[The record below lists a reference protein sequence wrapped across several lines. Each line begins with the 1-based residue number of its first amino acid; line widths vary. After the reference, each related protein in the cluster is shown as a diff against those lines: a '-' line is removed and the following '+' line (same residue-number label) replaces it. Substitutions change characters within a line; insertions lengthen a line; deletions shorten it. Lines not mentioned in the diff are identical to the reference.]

1 MKYVHAL
8 FAALFLLT
16 SPLLAQTE
24 EAVPGFGEVRQGVFR
39 GRPVFYHVVDGW
51 AVTEGDILLGRADEF
66 EAQARDNSLKP
77 KESGDA
83 KSLTRS
89 DEDFRWPDQTVPYTF
104 DPSVN
109 PQLIRDAIAH
119 WEDKTDIRFVE
130 RTEEEDF
137 VTFVSPASGCS
148 SLVGREGGEQLVR
161 LAPGCSFGNA
171 VHEIGHAV
179 GLWHEQQRS
188 DRDSHVTV
196 LFDNVDKRVVLINFS
211 LRGAAGTDTGDYDL
225 GSIMHYGPFFFTNQ
239 LGAPTIET
247 VPPGI
252 MFGQRDGL
260 SAGDVDGVARFYT
273 GPPLRTTIT
282 TNPPGLEV
290 TVDNQT
296 FTTPRTLNWIPG
308 SDHELSVATQG
319 DEHTRYLFGGWNDG
333 GEQTHMIT
341 ASLART
347 VYQADFIVQHHIET
361 GVEPPGSGT
370 VVVGPPSPDGFH
382 TLRSPV
388 TVTATPV
395 PGFFF
400 VGWFGL
406 TFSPVHGLSANP
418 AGFLNAI
425 GGTSY
430 QAFFADSPPTIIT
443 TNEPGRGVRIGN
455 IVGPAP
461 VAAVLEPGTSQTI
474 GVVPTVQRGPS
485 GAIQWVF
492 RDWSD
497 GGAPTHD
504 ITVPDGGGEFM
515 VNFDTQFFL
524 STSVV
529 PFGAGEVFVSPQTMD
544 GYYNVGTDVI
554 LAASTDDEFNF
565 AGWLEDGTSA
575 SLNPTRRITV
585 DEQRDSIAVYAE
597 ANKLVS
603 GERAS
608 FTLPP
613 FPFPAL
619 HTDPDLV
626 FSIEVPPGATE
637 LKVEVAANNPGQD
650 VDLFVRRVFPPEV
663 SDGQV
668 VADHSS
674 TTFGAFETVIVTPT
688 STPPLEPVT
697 YFIALASFTVDAT
710 INGSVTATIKGGD
723 PQPEVGLS
731 AEALTFTS
739 PDGTNPAPQTLS
751 IRNVGAD
758 TLSFLVNSDQPWLHA
773 TPNEGTSMGDESEI
787 TIHTDSSSLPPGT
800 YDGNLSILQVDEL
813 PEAAEDP
820 KGKAAPMVVP
830 VTLVVVVSAPSINGG
845 GVVNAASGGAIV
857 VPGGIGSI
865 FGLNLAAATVLAGGV
880 PLPTEL
886 GGVRVTVNGIDA
898 PIFFVSATQINFQ
911 IPFGVPSQGVL
922 TVVVTRDGVASGLEP
937 VPVGLY
943 APGVFVNFLT
953 GEPIV
958 QRFPDFSLITAQ
970 NPAKAGDVLI
980 IYFTGVGGVT
990 NAPATGTPASANPL
1004 STALLAPTVT
1014 VGGAPTTVLFA
1025 GLAPFFVG
1033 TGQANV
1039 ELGAVL
1045 PAATVGP
1052 NGPTLALVIN
1062 FGGATSVPVQL
1073 PVE

>member
-1 MKYVHAL
+1 M
-8 FAALFLLT
+8 
-16 SPLLAQTE
+16 
-24 EAVPGFGEVRQGVFR
+24 
-39 GRPVFYHVVDGW
+39 
-51 AVTEGDILLGRADEF
+51 
-66 EAQARDNSLKP
+66 
-77 KESGDA
+77 
-83 KSLTRS
+83 
-89 DEDFRWPDQTVPYTF
+89 
-104 DPSVN
+104 
-109 PQLIRDAIAH
+109 
-119 WEDKTDIRFVE
+119 
-130 RTEEEDF
+130 
-137 VTFVSPASGCS
+137 
-148 SLVGREGGEQLVR
+148 
-161 LAPGCSFGNA
+161 
-171 VHEIGHAV
+171 
-179 GLWHEQQRS
+179 
-188 DRDSHVTV
+188 
-196 LFDNVDKRVVLINFS
+196 
-211 LRGAAGTDTGDYDL
+211 
-225 GSIMHYGPFFFTNQ
+225 
-239 LGAPTIET
+239 
-247 VPPGI
+247 
-252 MFGQRDGL
+252 
-260 SAGDVDGVARFYT
+260 
-273 GPPLRTTIT
+273 
-282 TNPPGLEV
+282 
-290 TVDNQT
+290 
-296 FTTPRTLNWIPG
+296 
-308 SDHELSVATQG
+308 
-319 DEHTRYLFGGWNDG
+319 
-333 GEQTHMIT
+333 
-341 ASLART
+341 
-347 VYQADFIVQHHIET
+347 
-361 GVEPPGSGT
+361 
-370 VVVGPPSPDGFH
+370 
-382 TLRSPV
+382 
-388 TVTATPV
+388 
-395 PGFFF
+395 
-400 VGWFGL
+400 
-406 TFSPVHGLSANP
+406 
-418 AGFLNAI
+418 
-425 GGTSY
+425 
-430 QAFFADSPPTIIT
+430 
-443 TNEPGRGVRIGN
+443 
-455 IVGPAP
+455 GPAP

-597 ANKLVS
+597 AIKLVS

-820 KGKAAPMVVP
+820 KGKAAPMGGSGDAGRRCVRAFDQRRRGGQCRERRSDRRTRRHRQYLRLEP
-830 VTLVVVVSAPSINGG
+830 GG
-845 GVVNAASGGAIV
+845 GHGVSGRGT
-857 VPGGIGSI
+857 
-865 FGLNLAAATVLAGGV
+865 LAH
-880 PLPTEL
+880 
-886 GGVRVTVNGIDA
+886 
-898 PIFFVSATQINFQ
+898 
-911 IPFGVPSQGVL
+911 
-922 TVVVTRDGVASGLEP
+922 
-937 VPVGLY
+937 
-943 APGVFVNFLT
+943 
-953 GEPIV
+953 
-958 QRFPDFSLITAQ
+958 
-970 NPAKAGDVLI
+970 
-980 IYFTGVGGVT
+980 GVGRCACHSQR
-990 NAPATGTPASANPL
+990 NRRADL
-1004 STALLAPTVT
+1004 FR
-1014 VGGAPTTVLFA
+1014 VGDAD
-1025 GLAPFFVG
+1025 
-1033 TGQANV
+1033 
-1039 ELGAVL
+1039 
-1045 PAATVGP
+1045 
-1052 NGPTLALVIN
+1052 
-1062 FGGATSVPVQL
+1062 QL
-1073 PVE
+1073 PDSVRGPLARGADGCCNS

>member
-529 PFGAGEVFVSPQTMD
+529 PFGAGGVFVSPQTMD

-1004 STALLAPTVT
+1004 STASLAPTVT
-1014 VGGAPTTVLFA
+1014 LGGDPTTLLFA

-1045 PAATVGP
+1045 PPATIGP
-1052 NGPTLALVIN
+1052 NGPTSALVIN